1 MIIIG
6 GLLIALGVL
15 DFGLSVVGVDLY
27 GELGIPLSGWIYE
40 NSPFIAGVLGGLL
53 IWWKKHSEKGE
64 SALEN
69 LNEGEVVIEKRSVNF
84 GKSLFKQTAGQFI
97 LTNQRLMILSTG
109 AFSNDGSINFDE
121 SQGDIVISVQELNS
135 VKKGFVRLT
144 ITDKNGDE
152 YKIAP
157 GRWAVGPLYAAVMKA
172 ISDQSNNATQ

>member
-1 MIIIG
+1 
-6 GLLIALGVL
+6 
-15 DFGLSVVGVDLY
+15 
-27 GELGIPLSGWIYE
+27 
-40 NSPFIAGVLGGLL
+40 
-53 IWWKKHSEKGE
+53 
-64 SALEN
+64 
-69 LNEGEVVIEKRSVNF
+69 
-84 GKSLFKQTAGQFI
+84 
-97 LTNQRLMILSTG
+97 MILSTG